1 MNTSQ
6 LRNFLA
12 RSINPTK
19 CLFLGVFSRV
29 TIPSSSAITHYHC
42 CFISNNELS
51 PSKGRHWV
59 VFFLP
64 SSTHIDFFD
73 SFGRHYRYYGFD
85 KLFQLYPQL
94 ISVSSS
100 SIRLQSSNSTVCGCY
115 CLYFILQRSFGL
127 AFDQIISSF
136 SAHTYDWYDSHVSK
150 FVDEHS
156 R

>member
-6 LRNFLA
+6 LRNFLS
-12 RSINPTK
+12 RRINPTK
-19 CLFLGVFSRV
+19 CLFLGVFSRD
-29 TIPSSSAITHYHC
+29 TIPSSSDITHYPC

-51 PSKGRHWV
+51 TSKGRHWV
-59 VFFLP
+59 VFYLP
-64 SSTHIDFFD
+64 SPTHIDFFD

-85 KLFQLYPQL
+85 KLFQLYPLL

-100 SIRLQSSNSTVCGCY
+100 SIRLQSSHSTVCGCY

-127 AFDQIISSF
+127 AFDQIIISF
-136 SAHTYDWYDSHVSK
+136 SPHNYEWNDSQVSK
-150 FVDEHS
+150 FGKKHS